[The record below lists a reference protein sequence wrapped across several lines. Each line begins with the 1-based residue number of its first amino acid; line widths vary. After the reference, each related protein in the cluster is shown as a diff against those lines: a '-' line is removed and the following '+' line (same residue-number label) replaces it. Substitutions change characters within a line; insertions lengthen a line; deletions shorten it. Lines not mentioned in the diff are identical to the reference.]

1 MSLSEY
7 KKLIA
12 LPADS
17 HLNIFFANWTNPD
30 LLGIATFPWVRDVH
44 SVMGK
49 LYCNCMYEEC
59 IVYINLDLCVYF
71 LSSFIC
77 PLICL
82 YTNYLSFTLYYHL
95 FSYFSYGGGGLQHLS
110 KSGLP

>member
-49 LYCNCMYEEC
+49 LYCNCMYVEC
-59 IVYINLDLCVYF
+59 IVYINLDLFVYF
-71 LSSFIC
+71 LSLFIC
-77 PLICL
+77 PF
-82 YTNYLSFTLYYHL
+82 TNYLISPLYFYL
-95 FSYFSYGGGGLQHLS
+95 FPYFSYAGS
-110 KSGLP
+110 VSRICSIS